1 MRETFIVARTKKTN
15 ISDRKRTIA
24 EKKVIKDTQWW
35 TLEKLQATEETI
47 LPGVLVKLIPKI
59 IARQYGELPE
69 IIDLSPIK
77 K

>member
-1 MRETFIVARTKKTN
+1 MRETFIVARTVKTN
-15 ISDRKRTIA
+15 ISDRSLAIA
-24 EKKVIKDTQWW
+24 EKKVIKDTQWR
-35 TLEKLQATEETI
+35 TLPEIQNTEETI
-47 LPGVLVKLIPKI
+47 LPGVLVKLMSKI

>member
-1 MRETFIVARTKKTN
+1 MRETFIVARTVKTN
-15 ISDRKRTIA
+15 ISDRSLAIA

-35 TLEKLQATEETI
+35 TLPEIQNTEETI
-47 LPGVLVKLIPKI
+47 LPGVLMKLMSKI
-59 IARQYGELPE
+59 ISRQYGELPE